1 VDRDGDGFSIDE
13 GDCDDTDAE
22 VHPDAIEQLNRVDD
36 NCDGTVDN
44 LTVRAAAAYLDG
56 TDTDYLGWKNSVSTG
71 DIDGD
76 GQLDVVVGG
85 TYVNSYGTGG
95 VYALDGAD
103 WSSWAGFVEDYDPTD
118 IDGSRYYNYFGSM
131 PQALADIDG
140 SGGADLLVMGS
151 DADSWGW
158 SSTAGAIFFDLSW
171 GDSLDAADGDVRFTS
186 TDSSS
191 WYTSAA
197 TGLDF
202 DGDGSTDVFLGDYY
216 DEGDNEGSIYI
227 FSGDVLADGGD
238 FEVDDDS
245 DMEIQGAED
254 DDYLGSTAGG
264 ADLDD
269 DGYGDLIVGA
279 SGASTDDLTRNGCVY
294 IVSGRSSI
302 SGRTSVD
309 LVSKAEI
316 CGHNEQGRLGRDGMP
331 TVADFDGDGRLD
343 LAVSAAGTDAWG
355 TEGDGQVYVFL
366 NVGTL
371 EGEVS
376 TSAADLTI
384 SAGSYPYFGTGLV
397 AANLD
402 GDDLVD
408 LVITAPGSRTY
419 DDDLDDH
426 GVAYIFYGSSIS
438 GTSELRAGDADAFIV
453 GGADQFGNG
462 LAAGDLNSDG
472 LDELLIAS
480 PRYEGSEGRVWIF
493 SPE

>member
-1 VDRDGDGFSIDE
+1 
-13 GDCDDTDAE
+13 
-22 VHPDAIEQLNRVDD
+22 
-36 NCDGTVDN
+36 
-44 LTVRAAAAYLDG
+44 
-56 TDTDYLGWKNSVSTG
+56 
-71 DIDGD
+71 
-76 GQLDVVVGG
+76 
-85 TYVNSYGTGG
+85 
-95 VYALDGAD
+95 
-103 WSSWAGFVEDYDPTD
+103 
-118 IDGSRYYNYFGSM
+118 
-131 PQALADIDG
+131 
-140 SGGADLLVMGS
+140 
-151 DADSWGW
+151 
-158 SSTAGAIFFDLSW
+158 
-171 GDSLDAADGDVRFTS
+171 
-186 TDSSS
+186 
-191 WYTSAA
+191 
-197 TGLDF
+197 
-202 DGDGSTDVFLGDYY
+202 
-216 DEGDNEGSIYI
+216 
-227 FSGDVLADGGD
+227 
-238 FEVDDDS
+238 
-245 DMEIQGAED
+245 
-254 DDYLGSTAGG
+254 
-264 ADLDD
+264 
-269 DGYGDLIVGA
+269 
-279 SGASTDDLTRNGCVY
+279 
-294 IVSGRSSI
+294 
-302 SGRTSVD
+302 VD

-480 PRYEGSEGRVWIF
+480 PRYDESEGRVWIF